1 MRDGEIKKRHESQF
15 ERSTLHPFLHLHTP
29 FKTRQDLTTTS
40 QMNLDSPLGFFFIV
54 VFLLY
59 LRNILITTKFDV
71 LKYIKKIFK
80 MSIQYIFNTKQKTT
94 QKNQRIL
101 ITTDHMRKPHVHA
114 FLYISSQPQNVLTF
128 VRTTTMASTFSPKH
142 SHGYAIRSISL
153 PTRSH
158 PNTVRIEEELNKL
171 KSWEVSSTSE
181 AERIFFGL
189 SGLAELYKCMEDL
202 LKLPLTQQALSLHQ
216 NQKWVDELL
225 DCPLRF
231 LDILGETRDAMMLMK
246 GNVRDLQSA
255 LRRRKVGDFVIEN
268 HVSSYWSL
276 RRNTRKQ
283 CTKSLVLLKHSEGS
297 SSSFPLD
304 LNHHLS
310 AVVRVVREA
319 SFITSCI
326 FQSLVSFLSS
336 PILRSKVNNKWTFVS
351 RVMRKGTL
359 VQNVNELEKVDLA
372 LCRMVMDN
380 ADKDFEAENI
390 QCANKELEAVV
401 VVIEGLE
408 NGLDCLF
415 KRLINTRVSFLNI
428 VSN

>member
-1 MRDGEIKKRHESQF
+1 
-15 ERSTLHPFLHLHTP
+15 
-29 FKTRQDLTTTS
+29 
-40 QMNLDSPLGFFFIV
+40 
-54 VFLLY
+54 
-59 LRNILITTKFDV
+59 
-71 LKYIKKIFK
+71 
-80 MSIQYIFNTKQKTT
+80 
-94 QKNQRIL
+94 
-101 ITTDHMRKPHVHA
+101 
-114 FLYISSQPQNVLTF
+114 
-128 VRTTTMASTFSPKH
+128 MASTFSPKH

-202 LKLPLTQQALSLHQ
+202 LKLPLTQQALSLHH